1 MQKLILL
8 LGFAVLLALS
18 PTLAQTGKIALAIHG
33 GAGTILKENMSPAL
47 EKQYRDKLAEALQ
60 AGYKVLKAG
69 GTSLDAISAV
79 IVILEES
86 PLFNAGKGAVLTN
99 EGRAE
104 LDAAIMDGKTGLA
117 GAVAGLTTVKNP
129 ILLARQVM
137 EHSPHVMMIGGGAE
151 KFARER
157 GLEMVDNAYFR
168 TDTREQQLKRI
179 QEREKKTTPGSPD
192 KGAAPLAPRPEDDK
206 FGTVGAVALDQFG
219 NLAAG
224 TSTGGMTNKRYG
236 RVGDVPIIGAGTYAR
251 NETCAVSCTGHG
263 EFFIR
268 QVVAYDVAALM
279 AYKGLS
285 LQAATEEV
293 VNQKL
298 KQIGG
303 EGGLIAIDQQG
314 NIAMPFNSAGMYRGY
329 IQDDGSWK
337 VMIYGDE

>member
-1 MQKLILL
+1 MQKLILFL
-8 LGFAVLLALS
+8 ALPVLLAVT
-18 PTLAQTGKIALAIHG
+18 PALAQTGKIALAIHG
-33 GAGTILKENMSPAL
+33 GAGMILKENMSPAL
-47 EKQYRDKLAEALQ
+47 EKQYRDKLSEALQ

-168 TDTREQQLKRI
+168 TDTREQQLKKI
-179 QEREKKTTPGSPD
+179 QEKEKKAAPDSQD
-192 KGAAPLAPRPEDDK
+192 KGAAPLAPRPDDDK

-329 IQDDGSWK
+329 IRDDGSWK
-337 VMIYGDE
+337 VMIYGNE